1 MDGAAIAEVLD
12 DHGFGHRTDAKK
24 FRFVNYA
31 LKELLD
37 TETWPFLIDEESPV
51 TVASQS
57 NVPITKVWKGIRGI
71 NDTTNKNT
79 LIPYD
84 RQLLYRK
91 FPGDLADTGK
101 PLYYYFLNGTDGVNE
116 LDIHLWPIPDA
127 VYTLRVNL
135 FLGQADISASSAEA
149 LIVLPPDR
157 HMLICHKTLQHLYA
171 QDDDLSTSEYF
182 QNLYATG
189 LDRMRV
195 QMHTTQVDRPIVQD
209 EYDY

>member
-12 DHGFGHRTDAKK
+12 DHGFGHRTNAKK

-37 TETWPFLIDEESPV
+37 TETWPFLI
-51 TVASQS
+51 
-57 NVPITKVWKGIRGI
+57 RGI
-71 NDTTNKNT
+71 NDTTNKNA

-182 QNLYATG
+182 QNLYDTG